1 MISKEKI
8 EAFKKM
14 ANSGEIY
21 DSVDEEFLDYQHE
34 LVQRINEFNQTP
46 ETKVGLKKRDEILQ
60 EAMGTYSEGLYIIP
74 PIYAN
79 SGLSNVHVGKNVF
92 INFNNNFVDD
102 GEVFIGSDTMIGP
115 NCTFA
120 TAVHPI
126 SPRLRRQKLQFNK
139 PIHIGENVWLGG
151 NVTVLPGVS
160 IGENSIVGAG
170 SIVTKDIPANVIA
183 VGNPARVLREITE
196 KDDEFYDK
204 DKKVPQEILDKYM

>member
-1 MISKEKI
+1 MISREKI
-8 EAFKKM
+8 AAFKKM

-34 LVQRINEFNQTP
+34 LVQRINEFNQTT
-46 ETKVGLKKRDEILQ
+46 ETKTGLKKRDEILQ
-60 EAMGTYSEGLYIIP
+60 ASMGTYSEGLYVIP

-102 GEVFIGSDTMIGP
+102 GDVFIGSDTMIGP

-126 SPRLRRQKLQFNK
+126 SPKLRRQKLQFNK
-139 PIHIGENVWLGG
+139 LIHIGENVWLGG

-183 VGNPARVLREITE
+183 VGNPARILRKITA
-196 KDDEFYDK
+196 KDDEFYDG
-204 DKKVPQEILDKYM
+204 DKKIPQKIIDKYM